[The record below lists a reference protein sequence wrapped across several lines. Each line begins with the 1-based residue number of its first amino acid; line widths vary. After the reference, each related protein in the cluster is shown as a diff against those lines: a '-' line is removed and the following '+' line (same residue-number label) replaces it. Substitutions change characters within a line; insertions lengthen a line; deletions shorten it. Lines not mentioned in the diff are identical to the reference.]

1 MSGYIN
7 RYILL
12 LKSLPLSLS
21 VSLSPFLPSLHP
33 SFLPSFPLCVCACTH
48 VSVNVPMQV
57 CRCHGTCAETRNQ
70 FCASVLPST
79 LLETR
84 SFVVQ
89 TCIWQASTQ
98 LSHKILGI
106 LLSLLSRCTMGTC
119 HLLVLHG
126 FRDCLLMS
134 SCLCDKHFTLWVI
147 SPLLLRVLLSNSLKI
162 PQLLFHWG
170 NKIYPVSSHY
180 RQDAVME
187 FIFTNLLPQYHDNQ
201 ENTK

>member
-48 VSVNVPMQV
+48 VSINVPMQV

-106 LLSLLSRCTMGTC
+106 LLSLPFIS
-119 HLLVLHG
+119 LHYG
-126 FRDCLLMS
+126 NMS
-134 SCLCDKHFTLWVI
+134 PI
-147 SPLLLRVLLSNSLKI
+147 SFAWIQRL
-162 PQLLFHWG
+162 
-170 NKIYPVSSHY
+170 SSH
-180 RQDAVME
+180 VLM
-187 FIFTNLLPQYHDNQ
+187 FV
-201 ENTK
+201 